1 MTILWTGSPKLFRLA
16 ACLRSESVRVPSRS
30 SYWMKFKFGWPN
42 HRSCLASNLCCDGIT
57 IWGPYVQWGSGFSML
72 RWISRVGGWACLCSA
87 RRLVRAVFDQ
97 QANLREVGCR
107 PDQSGGAEVVV
118 RADVGTFFDQELHGV
133 QRPGDGGVHQG
144 GCSAFVLGVGVRCCA
159 HEGAQPGKVV

>member
-72 RWISRVGGWACLCSA
+72 RWISRVGGWACWGSA
-87 RRLVRAVFDQ
+87 RRPGICGIGSRGS
-97 QANLREVGCR
+97 VGATGR
-107 PDQSGGAEVVV
+107 GGGGWGGVGGGGGGVGGGGGAGVWGVGGGVGSAGTTSSGGGGWRWWSIT
-118 RADVGTFFDQELHGV
+118 RAI
-133 QRPGDGGVHQG
+133 
-144 GCSAFVLGVGVRCCA
+144 
-159 HEGAQPGKVV
+159 